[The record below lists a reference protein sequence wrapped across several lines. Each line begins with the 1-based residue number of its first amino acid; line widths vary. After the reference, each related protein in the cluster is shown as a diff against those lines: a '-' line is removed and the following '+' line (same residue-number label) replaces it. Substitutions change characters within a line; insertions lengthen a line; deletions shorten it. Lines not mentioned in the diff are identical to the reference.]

1 MVISISKTMIVIR
14 KAMLKDIHTL
24 TSLENELYDN
34 QVEYLRESKSQNLD
48 DFILKNNSNKF
59 LKQFILK
66 MIRSKNGL
74 VLIAE
79 FDKEIAGY
87 LIIIIKKNIP
97 IFKLEKLAEITDIY
111 IKEEYRGKGI
121 SNKFRDEVFKW
132 YKIKKISSI
141 ILDMLPNNIHAKMI
155 YEKWGFN
162 EFLIE
167 MRMRLS

>member
-1 MVISISKTMIVIR
+1 MIVIR
-14 KAMLKDIHTL
+14 KARLKDIDTL
-24 TSLENELYDN
+24 ISLENELYDN

-48 DFILKNNSNKF
+48 DFSLKNNSNTL
-59 LKQFILK
+59 LKQFILTT
-66 MIRSKNGL
+66 IRSKNGL

-79 FDKEIAGY
+79 FDKKIAGY

-111 IKEEYRGKGI
+111 IKEEFRGKGI
-121 SNKFRDEVFKW
+121 GKKLRDEVLKW
-132 YKIKKISSI
+132 CKIKKISSI
-141 ILDMLPNNIHAKMI
+141 TLDMLPNNIHAKMI
-155 YEKWGFN
+155 YEKWGFD